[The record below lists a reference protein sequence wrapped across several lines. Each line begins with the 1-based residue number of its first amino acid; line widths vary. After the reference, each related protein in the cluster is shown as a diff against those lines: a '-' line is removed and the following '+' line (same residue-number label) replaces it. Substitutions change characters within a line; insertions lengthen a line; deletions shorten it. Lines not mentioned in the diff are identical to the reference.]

1 MRLVI
6 TVLGAL
12 FLLAT
17 VYLVAMNWACAI
29 ISLQNKR
36 KGIRRHH
43 SMIPIVSAW
52 LAMFALVM
60 WPFWPGKWVLLL
72 PALDIANLNLLASPI
87 YLLMYLLR
95 KRRSP
100 PARKQ

>member
-29 ISLQNKR
+29 TSLQNKR
-36 KGIRRHH
+36 KGIHRHH
-43 SMIPIVSAW
+43 SIIPLVSA
-52 LAMFALVM
+52 
-60 WPFWPGKWVLLL
+60 
-72 PALDIANLNLLASPI
+72 
-87 YLLMYLLR
+87 
-95 KRRSP
+95 
-100 PARKQ
+100 